1 MAYAD
6 DGQGIKLK
14 ESSALFHED
23 SESWFQNLPH
33 IGNVRPYGL
42 AVARAK
48 AQLLK
53 DCMDGPDSLSNVLFP
68 TGETDQN
75 GGVADG

>member
-48 AQLLK
+48 CTASEGLHGWPRQFIK
-53 DCMDGPDSLSNVLFP
+53 CSFP
-68 TGETDQN
+68 NWRD
-75 GGVADG
+75 

>member
-23 SESWFQNLPH
+23 SESWFQQ
-33 IGNVRPYGL
+33 RSF
-42 AVARAK
+42 RCRK
-48 AQLLK
+48 
-53 DCMDGPDSLSNVLFP
+53 
-68 TGETDQN
+68 
-75 GGVADG
+75 GG

>member
-33 IGNVRPYGL
+33 IGNVWSGCCQSKIT
-42 AVARAK
+42 A
-48 AQLLK
+48 
-53 DCMDGPDSLSNVLFP
+53 SEVLHGWPRQFIKCSFP
-68 TGETDQN
+68 NWRD
-75 GGVADG
+75 